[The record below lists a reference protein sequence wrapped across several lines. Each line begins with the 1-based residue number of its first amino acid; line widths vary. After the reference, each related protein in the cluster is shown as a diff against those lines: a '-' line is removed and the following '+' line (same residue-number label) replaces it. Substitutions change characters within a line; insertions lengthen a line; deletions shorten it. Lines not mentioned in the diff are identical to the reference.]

1 MNYEYLGNLVFLV
14 DNTIQTPKAAYNY
27 LNNFNYNISSWK
39 KSYEDAFCQLEEER
53 DLTEKE
59 MKKIGDHY
67 RTLALI
73 IASRDHPI
81 EYARVILETTKYIY
95 LEAHWSDGFRI
106 VVTDYMNGDDE
117 VVVNYGDPI
126 PFIKGSMKLTVLD
139 NILNDFHHTK

>member
-1 MNYEYLGNLVFLV
+1 MA
-14 DNTIQTPKAAYNY
+14 DNIVQTPKDAYNY
-27 LNNFNYNISSWK
+27 LNHFNYNISSWAM
-39 KSYEDAFCQLEEER
+39 SYGDEFCRLEAEI

-95 LEAHWSDGFRI
+95 LEADWSDGFSI
-106 VVTDYMNGDDE
+106 TVTDYMKGDDE
-117 VVVNYGDPI
+117 VNVNYGDPI
-126 PFIKGSMKLTVLD
+126 PFIKGLMKLTVLD
-139 NILNDFHHTK
+139 NILNDYIIPNRNFENA